1 MIKLNLDRHDFV
13 AAVEGF
19 AHGSHL
25 RQHVWSEIVFLSIP
39 QMTDDEMDFFWFT
52 FRRNLWDCY
61 FYKDNNGSIAK
72 RCGHEDYLHALAA
85 LHRGNRY
92 QVTFYPA
99 TTKDPVT
106 VECYRFGGY
115 YRPLLS
121 PGQNDRMASFN
132 SFVPS
137 EWIVDI
143 HLEPMP
149 QNECVEIGK
158 EKWWTD
164 LSIYDD
170 ATLINTSMLE
180 RGIWI
185 ANDLPPMA
193 FNTSILNLKNQKK
206 SR

>member
-1 MIKLNLDRHDFV
+1 MINLSLDRHDFV

-25 RQHVWSEIVFLSIP
+25 RQHVWSEIVFLSVP

-61 FYKDNNGSIAK
+61 FREVDGRITK

-92 QVTFYPA
+92 KVTFCPGNI
-99 TTKDPVT
+99 KDPMT

-115 YRPLLS
+115 YRPLRN
-121 PGQNDRMASFN
+121 PGLDKHMASFN
-132 SFVPS
+132 SCVPA
-137 EWIVDI
+137 EWIIEAVA
-143 HLEPMP
+143 EPMP
-149 QNECVEIGK
+149 QNEYVEIGK

-164 LSIYDD
+164 FSIYDD
-170 ATLINTSMLE
+170 ESLL
-180 RGIWI
+180 
-185 ANDLPPMA
+185 
-193 FNTSILNLKNQKK
+193 
-206 SR
+206 

>member
-1 MIKLNLDRHDFV
+1 MINLSLDCHDFV

-25 RQHVWSEIVFLSIP
+25 RQHVWSEIVFRSIS
-39 QMTDDEMDFFWFT
+39 QMTDDEMDFFWFI

-61 FYKDNNGSIAK
+61 FRKDNNGCMVKS
-72 RCGHEDYLHALAA
+72 CGHRDYLHALAA

-92 QVTFYPA
+92 KVTFYPA
-99 TTKDPVT
+99 TPKNPVT

-115 YRPLLS
+115 YRPLRS
-121 PGQNDRMASFN
+121 PGMEDRMASFN
-132 SFVPS
+132 SFIPA

-149 QNECVEIGK
+149 QNEYVGIGM
-158 EKWWTD
+158 ETWWSD

-170 ATLINTSMLE
+170 ESLL
-180 RGIWI
+180 
-185 ANDLPPMA
+185 
-193 FNTSILNLKNQKK
+193 
-206 SR
+206 